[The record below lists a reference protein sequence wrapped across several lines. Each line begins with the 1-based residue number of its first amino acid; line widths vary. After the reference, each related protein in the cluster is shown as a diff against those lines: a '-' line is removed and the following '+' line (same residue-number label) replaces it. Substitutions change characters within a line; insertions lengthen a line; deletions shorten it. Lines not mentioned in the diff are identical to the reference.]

1 MNKSQQMRWSRR
13 GPISCF
19 RFVARSTM
27 ERSAQGSVTGF
38 SPMPTRTCGRPPQH
52 DPPFSGYSRRS
63 AVSLLKDRE
72 TLGHAPAAEQPRLRV
87 RTLGERERV
96 SAIPPMQQR
105 SPAKGSGR
113 GYSRS
118 LWPCVLP
125 SSTIV
130 VDRASTSVAPM
141 GSALLAMRAYLA
153 AAGMALSL
161 VAVWASIVF
170 ASNAQVIL
178 AL

>member
-1 MNKSQQMRWSRR
+1 MH
-13 GPISCF
+13 GPEGPGTTSDG
-19 RFVARSTM
+19 RTAADNATVRSVFVIGPDEKIKA
-27 ERSAQGSVTGF
+27 
-38 SPMPTRTCGRPPQH
+38 
-52 DPPFSGYSRRS
+52 
-63 AVSLLKDRE
+63 
-72 TLGHAPAAEQPRLRV
+72 
-87 RTLGERERV
+87 
-96 SAIPPMQQR
+96 MQNHLT
-105 SPAKGSGR
+105 SMGSGL

-118 LWPCVLP
+118 LWPCIFP